1 MSMDQRL
8 RNLAEK
14 AREAH
19 APHVNMV
26 DRVMSVIQE
35 PEPIV
40 LILNPWVWT
49 ATGSAAAAILVAI
62 LSTSW
67 WTMLNDPLMPTVLNI
82 IGALG

>member
-1 MSMDQRL
+1 
-8 RNLAEK
+8 
-14 AREAH
+14 
-19 APHVNMV
+19 MV

-40 LILNPWVWT
+40 LILTPWVWT